1 LEKHYP
7 IVALAHAVF
16 IIIETSNSYD
26 SSTAKWIRRGRIFST
41 ADTTPAPPNYHHN
54 KNKVFP
60 LSKEILAEW
69 AEENRE
75 AAVNFGDK
83 FIGI

>member
-1 LEKHYP
+1 M
-7 IVALAHAVF
+7 
-16 IIIETSNSYD
+16 D
-26 SSTAKWIRRGRIFST
+26 SSWANFFNVQLILTA
-41 ADTTPAPPNYHHN
+41 PAPPNYHHN

-60 LSKEILAEW
+60 VSKEILAEW